1 MHFSFC
7 EWMGISNPQK
17 LGKGVM
23 LIFFLALTILFI
35 LPVVL
40 TALYTVVLVNDAV
53 FGTE

>member
-1 MHFSFC
+1 MDGNFES
-7 EWMGISNPQK
+7 SK
-17 LGKGVM
+17 TGKRCDVD
-23 LIFFLALTILFI
+23 FFLALTILFI

>member
-23 LIFFLALTILFI
+23 LIFFLALTIPFYPAGCI
-35 LPVVL
+35 NRSVHGGV
-40 TALYTVVLVNDAV
+40 
-53 FGTE
+53 GQ